1 MKKLSHL
8 MISCQTMKLIGN
20 SINKMKKLFFINIIF
35 VFLPSI
41 SYSNIINFENCYG
54 IEKTSIETQNNKKNF
69 VNYYEKYSYKV
80 DSKLMEIQ
88 HIIIYKDNRLN
99 SLNER
104 MKQNFFKKISNSYYP
119 INYIDDN
126 YVNSSGKEFNKSLN
140 KEVDW
145 SLVINI
151 KNKIVTSL
159 VGDMSHKYQCE

>member
-1 MKKLSHL
+1 
-8 MISCQTMKLIGN
+8 
-20 SINKMKKLFFINIIF
+20 
-35 VFLPSI
+35 
-41 SYSNIINFENCYG
+41 
-54 IEKTSIETQNNKKNF
+54 
-69 VNYYEKYSYKV
+69 
-80 DSKLMEIQ
+80 MEIQ
-88 HIIIYKDNRLN
+88 HIIIYKDNYLN

-140 KEVDW
+140 KEIDW

-159 VGDMSHKYQCE
+159 VGDMSRKYQCE